1 MVWIQYS
8 LADGTQ
14 TGTNSL
20 RVNDA
25 DLASVGK
32 AQIEY
37 NGASIGMMV
46 DITQTPPVVIA
57 APPTPSPSP
66 AG

>member
-8 LADGTQ
+8 LTDGSQ
-14 TGTNSL
+14 TGTNS
-20 RVNDA
+20 VKVD
-25 DLASVGK
+25 DDELAALGK

-37 NGASIGMMV
+37 DENASGMMV
-46 DITQTPPVVIA
+46 DISLDPHVVIPA
-57 APPTPSPSP
+57 P